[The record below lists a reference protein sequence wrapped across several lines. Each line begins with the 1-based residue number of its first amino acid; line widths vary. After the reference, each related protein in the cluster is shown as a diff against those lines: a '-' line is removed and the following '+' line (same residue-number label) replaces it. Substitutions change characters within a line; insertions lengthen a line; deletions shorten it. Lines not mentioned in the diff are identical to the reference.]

1 MRAAIRV
8 GARVP
13 SRPPSPNVWLE
24 ALCLSDAQ
32 VALPTPHLVS
42 ASVLWPHFIPRR
54 IFCVFAA
61 RQCCPVDHA
70 HVGCISAWS
79 WSLSCQE
86 PALDVIL
93 DSKAPRHSQNTTC
106 VSKTVRIRH
115 WLQNFQYFPPAT
127 ACPEPSVLKVPHV
140 SW

>member
-1 MRAAIRV
+1 MWVLGSLPILHPRMSGSKLFVSQMLR
-8 GARVP
+8 
-13 SRPPSPNVWLE
+13 WE
-24 ALCLSDAQ
+24 
-32 VALPTPHLVS
+32 ALPTPHLVS

-106 VSKTVRIRH
+106 VSKTVRIHH

-127 ACPEPSVLKVPHV
+127 ACPESSVLKAPHV
-140 SW
+140 S